1 MAEVKE
7 LVVQPEPAKPD
18 EMNKQ
23 KPAELKQQKLSKKQR
38 EEIALEY
45 YSKNIT
51 QKELAVKYNVSP
63 VMINRIVNDLRL
75 MKKAR
80 EYIKKE
86 MDKAELR
93 RSMAI
98 MKAVNAAPMAIDQI
112 IRIGSQDVEMTP
124 VQYQYVIQNAAH
136 EILERAGVRTLAEE
150 NGNEVVVRFADPE
163 GIFNPG
169 MPDLENGDVD
179 VEVDD

>member
-1 MAEVKE
+1 
-7 LVVQPEPAKPD
+7 
-18 EMNKQ
+18 
-23 KPAELKQQKLSKKQR
+23 
-38 EEIALEY
+38 
-45 YSKNIT
+45 
-51 QKELAVKYNVSP
+51 
-63 VMINRIVNDLRL
+63 
-75 MKKAR
+75 
-80 EYIKKE
+80 

-98 MKAVNAAPMAIDQI
+98 MKAVNAAPMAIEQI

>member
-1 MAEVKE
+1 MAEANTEVKE
-7 LVVQPEPAKPD
+7 LVVQSEPAKPAEPD
-18 EMNKQ
+18 AIQ
-23 KPAELKQQKLSKKQR
+23 KQKLSKKQR

-45 YSKNIT
+45 YSQYIT
-51 QKELAVKYNVSP
+51 QKELAEKYGTSP
-63 VMINRIVNDLRL
+63 YMINRIVNDPRL
-75 MKKAR
+75 MKKASA
-80 EYIKKE
+80 YIKKE

-98 MKAVNAAPMAIDQI
+98 MKAVNAAPMAINQI
-112 IRIGSQDVEMTP
+112 VRIAEQDVEMTP

-163 GIFNPG
+163 GIFQPG

-179 VEVDD
+179 VEVDG

>member
-1 MAEVKE
+1 MAVKE
-7 LVVQPEPAKPD
+7 LVVQSEPAKP
-18 EMNKQ
+18 
-23 KPAELKQQKLSKKQR
+23 AELNAVQKQKLSKKQR

-45 YSKNIT
+45 YSQYIT
-51 QKELAVKYNVSP
+51 QKELAAKYGVSP
-63 VMINRIVNDLRL
+63 IMINRIVNDPRL
-75 MKKAR
+75 MKKASA
-80 EYIKKE
+80 YIKKE

-98 MKAVNAAPMAIDQI
+98 MKAVNAAPMAINQI
-112 IRIGSQDVEMTP
+112 VRIAGQDVDGTP

-179 VEVDD
+179 VEVDG

>member
-1 MAEVKE
+1 MAEVKD
-7 LVVQPEPAKPD
+7 LVVQTEPAKPAA
-18 EMNKQ
+18 Q
-23 KPAELKQQKLSKKQR
+23 KQKLSKKQR
-38 EEIALEY
+38 GEIALEY
-45 YSKNIT
+45 YSQNIS
-51 QKELAVKYNVSP
+51 QKELAAKYETSP
-63 VMINRIVNDLRL
+63 QTISRIVNDPRL

-98 MKAVNAAPMAIDQI
+98 MKAVNAAPMAINQI
-112 IRIGSQDVEMTP
+112 IRIAGQDVELTP

-163 GIFNPG
+163 GIFQPG
-169 MPDLENGDVD
+169 MPDLEKGDVD
-179 VEVDD
+179 IDG